1 MKILKL
7 RFKNLNSL
15 AGEWEI
21 DFSSPQFI
29 SEGIFAITGPTGAG
43 KSTILDAICLGLYG
57 KTPRLNNISQ
67 STNEIMSRKTGS
79 CFAEVLFESQKGV
92 FRTHWSQKR
101 ARENANGRLQAPQF
115 EIADASTGNVIESQ
129 ISKTTK
135 AIEERTGMDFG
146 RFTQA
151 MMLAQGSFA
160 AFLQASEH
168 DRAAMLEDITGTEIY
183 SELSKLAFERNKAE
197 KEKLRDL
204 QMMAEGVKTLND
216 EEIALLENENINNQQ
231 LIDEKN
237 NLNKKNNVEITWLK
251 QLNSLTTEIEALYK
265 AKHTNNEAI
274 LAFEPQEIRL
284 NNALKA
290 NELEAN
296 YVAIAN
302 ERKKLRETAE
312 AIEKIERA
320 LPQLQKSCT
329 DAEQQKLETKQKL
342 DAAELSAESERELIK
357 NIRKMDVLIGAKKD
371 AKNAL
376 IKKLNEANKLKGN
389 ISAQIK
395 SIEKYIENANLQLL
409 TSSQYL
415 HNNKADEHLAE
426 EAPALKSDILSIN
439 EKAEKLRKLEADI
452 KILIDKKVKKQKESN
467 DKSEKIT
474 DLDKENKTLILK
486 IEQKQT
492 EHETLLNNRST
503 DDYRREQ
510 ELLNEKLLLEQK
522 IESYEAERQHLE
534 DGKACPLCG
543 SEHHPFALGN
553 IPPSN
558 VTKLRI
564 QQINDLLKKV
574 ENGETEKRK
583 IELELQN
590 RKIVLNNANAELNV
604 ILAEIENVSANLKDK
619 NSEREDIKTAYE
631 NLLNVLKT
639 NLEKYSFEN
648 GSNWL
653 EVREQIDKR
662 IANWKIHKEN
672 KERIDKEIVQYEN
685 DKKTQLALFE
695 KVEETHDALE
705 KEVKKHNDDYEK
717 FVELRK
723 KDFGIKDTDEEEKKL
738 DTKLKQLREAMELAQ
753 IEHQKAENLYNSNV
767 QKRDEMQAICKNL
780 VPTLAQLEAEFTTKL
795 AQSNFVNE
803 NQFVAARMSLD
814 ERNMLKTKSEKL
826 RNEALSIKARL
837 DETEKKLEAET
848 EKQLT
853 TETID
858 ELLLHTS
865 RFSTEINALTE
876 RNGAIRKELE
886 NDNNSKAQHA
896 KLLIQIEL
904 QQNEQQKWA
913 QLDSYIGSADGQKFR
928 RFAQGLTFEIMVRY
942 ANVQLGKLTDRYML
956 VRSIESPLSLT
967 VIDHYQAGEQRTTK
981 NLSGGECFLVSLSLA
996 LGLSQMA
1003 SKNVRI
1009 DSLFLDEGFGT
1020 LDEETLETALNTL
1033 ASMQQDGKLIGVI
1046 SHISQLK
1053 DRINTKISVEK
1064 SSNGRSTLSGPGC
1077 RSLG

>member
-135 AIEERTGMDFG
+135 AIEDRTGMDFG

-197 KEKLRDL
+197 KDKLRDL

-251 QLNSLTTEIEALYK
+251 QLNSLTTEIEALNK

-290 NELEAN
+290 NELEAKF
-296 YVAIAN
+296 VALAN
-302 ERKKLRETAE
+302 ERKTMRETTE

-357 NIRKMDVLIGAKKD
+357 NIRKIDVLIIEKRNAT
-371 AKNAL
+371 NAL
-376 IKKLNEANKLKGN
+376 ITKLNEANKLKGN

-415 HNNKADEHLAE
+415 HNNKTDEYLAE

-452 KILIDKKVKKQKESN
+452 KILTDKKVKKQKESN
-467 DKSEKIT
+467 EKSEKIT
-474 DLDKENKTLILK
+474 DLDKENRTLIVK
-486 IEQKQT
+486 IEQKLT
-492 EHETLLNNRST
+492 EHETLLNNRSIE
-503 DDYRREQ
+503 DYRREK

-558 VTKLRI
+558 STKLRI
-564 QQINDLLKKV
+564 QQINNLLKKV

-590 RKIVLNNANAELNV
+590 KKIVLNNANAELNV
-604 ILAEIENVSANLKDK
+604 ILAEIENVSTNLKDK

-631 NLLNVLKT
+631 NQLNVLKT

-695 KVEETHDALE
+695 KAEETHDALE

-723 KDFGIKDTDEEEKKL
+723 KDFGIKDTDEEEKSL
-738 DTKLKQLREAMELAQ
+738 DRKLKQAREAMEMAQ
-753 IEHQKAENLYNSNV
+753 NEHQKAENLYNSNV
-767 QKRDEMQAICKNL
+767 QKRDEMQVTCKNL
-780 VPTLAQLEAEFTTKL
+780 VPTLAQLEAEFATKL
-795 AQSNFVNE
+795 AQSDFENE

-837 DETEKKLEAET
+837 DETEKKLTAET

-865 RFSTEINALTE
+865 RLSTEISALTE

-896 KLLIQIEL
+896 KLLTQIEL
-904 QQNEQQKWA
+904 QQSEQQKWA

-1020 LDEETLETALNTL
+1020 LDEETLETALNIL